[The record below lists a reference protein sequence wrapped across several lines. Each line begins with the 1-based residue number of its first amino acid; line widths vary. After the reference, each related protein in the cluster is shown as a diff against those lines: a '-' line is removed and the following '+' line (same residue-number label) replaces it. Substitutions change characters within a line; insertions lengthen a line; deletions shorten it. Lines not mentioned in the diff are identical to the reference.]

1 MEFMLKTERLIIL
14 PYSNIFLESYYTEF
28 TDKITRYQYPDSFP
42 DINVANE
49 ILSNFAKAMEHGEM
63 LELVILTLDGE
74 FIGSME
80 VFDIK
85 AKTPELGL
93 WLKESAHGKGYGYE
107 ALRGLIDYLSSTG
120 KYQYYIYEVDI
131 RNVSSTHLVEKFCFE
146 KGDYREFTTKT
157 GKMLNL
163 QIYRILDSSKV
174 AQ

>member
-1 MEFMLKTERLIIL
+1 
-14 PYSNIFLESYYTEF
+14 
-28 TDKITRYQYPDSFP
+28 
-42 DINVANE
+42 
-49 ILSNFAKAMEHGEM
+49 MEHGDM

-131 RNVSSTHLVEKFCFE
+131 RNVSNTHLVEKFCFE

-163 QIYRILDSSKV
+163 QIYRILDSSKE
-174 AQ
+174 